1 MLGVSRGGGAG
12 GGGGCQA
19 EGGGCVV
26 LWTGVELKRVRQ
38 VTSGRGRRHQ
48 TTSHSKEPG
57 TSLEGEELQN
67 C

>member
-1 MLGVSRGGGAG
+1 M
-12 GGGGCQA
+12 
-19 EGGGCVV
+19 V